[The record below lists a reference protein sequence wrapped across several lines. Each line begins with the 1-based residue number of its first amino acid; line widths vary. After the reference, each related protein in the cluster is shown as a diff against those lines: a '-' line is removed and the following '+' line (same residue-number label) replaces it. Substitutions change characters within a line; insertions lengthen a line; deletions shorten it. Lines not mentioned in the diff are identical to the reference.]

1 MEIEMARPRS
11 FDENELLETVMGAFW
26 RRGYSATTYRG
37 IESIS
42 GVGIRS
48 LANAFGEKDEL
59 FLTVLARYRGI
70 VSRNLDIMFK
80 SASANAIIRFF
91 DRIASPSDEGDPR
104 RNGCLMVNT
113 VFEID
118 RPSAALTA
126 EIAQYRDL
134 FRSAFRQSLESDQ
147 IPDSEVRA
155 DFLIGAL
162 WGAFSQIR
170 LTRDPTS
177 AKPISTIVIEV
188 VESWRNLTPLK
199 YPVA

>member
-1 MEIEMARPRS
+1 MARPRS
-11 FDENELLETVMGAFW
+11 FDEQDLLETVMEAFW

-37 IESIS
+37 IESIT

-48 LANAFGEKDEL
+48 LANTFGEKDEL
-59 FLTVLARYRGI
+59 FLTVLASYRGR
-70 VSRNLDIMFK
+70 VSRNLDKMF
-80 SASANAIIRFF
+80 ASPSIDSIVRFF
-91 DRIASPSDEGDPR
+91 ERISSPSDEEDPR

-118 RPSAALTA
+118 KPTAAVNR

-134 FRSAFRQSLESDQ
+134 FRSVFIESLESDQ
-147 IPDSEVRA
+147 ILDPEIRA

-177 AKPISTIVIEV
+177 AKSISTVV
-188 VESWRNLTPLK
+188 VEVLEGWRNLVPPK
-199 YPVA
+199 HSVA

>member
-1 MEIEMARPRS
+1 MARPRS
-11 FDENELLETVMGAFW
+11 FDEQELLETVMKAFW

-37 IESIS
+37 IESIT

-48 LANAFGEKDEL
+48 LANTFGEKDEL
-59 FLTVLARYRGI
+59 FLTVLESYRGR
-70 VSRNLDIMFK
+70 VSRNLDLMFE
-80 SASANAIIRFF
+80 SPSIDSIVRFF
-91 DRIASPSDEGDPR
+91 ERISSPSEAEDPR

-118 RPSAALTA
+118 KPTAAVTQ

-134 FRSAFRQSLESDQ
+134 FRRVFRESLESDQ
-147 IPDSEVRA
+147 ILDPEIRA

-177 AKPISTIVIEV
+177 AKPISTIVVETL
-188 VESWRNLTPLK
+188 ESWRNLVPPK
-199 YPVA
+199 HPVA